1 MNTYVTAGTIRKLRE
16 VRGLTQAELAEKIGV
31 SAQSV
36 SRWETGATFPDILLL
51 PELAK
56 LYGVLVDDLFKESP
70 EGYKN
75 YASRLMAVYEN
86 SRKHEDFMAAAQ
98 EYAKMVKAD
107 VMTANDYRLYG
118 LLHVYM
124 SSGCTK
130 KAFEFYDKSM
140 ALAKGNDAGM
150 FYRVRRQKNSLRI
163 REGEAQNCIDEQ
175 RKAVQEA
182 PGNAEEYICL
192 ASALFDAKQYEE
204 CCTAAK
210 DAIAKFP
217 QEAMLYGWAG
227 DACRELKKYDEAFAY
242 WEKHLELDSTWLD
255 SYYSMGFCYEELED
269 YEKAAQVWEGIAD
282 HLTDKGFDVEANWP
296 REQAEKCREKL
307 KLIPC
312 AG

>member
-1 MNTYVTAGTIRKLRE
+1 MNDTISKNLRKLRLE
-16 VRGLTQAELAEKIGV
+16 KQMTQEQVAEKLGV

-56 LYGVLVDDLFKESP
+56 LYGVLVDDLFQESA
-70 EGYKN
+70 EGYDN
-75 YASRLMAVYEN
+75 YAGRLFAVYE
-86 SRKHEDFMAAAQ
+86 STWKHEDFMAAAQ
-98 EYAKMVKAD
+98 EYAQMVKAD

-124 SSGCTK
+124 SSVCTK

-140 ALAKGNDAGM
+140 ALAKENDAGM

-182 PGNAEEYICL
+182 PGNVEEFICL
-192 ASALFDAKQYEE
+192 VSALFDAKQYEE

-217 QEAMLYGWAG
+217 QEAMLYGLAG
-227 DACRELKKYDEAFAY
+227 DACRELKKYDEAFVY

-255 SYYSMGFCYEELED
+255 SYYSMGFCYEEIGEYKKA
-269 YEKAAQVWEGIAD
+269 YEVWKKLAEIITARGGVIEAEWP
-282 HLTDKGFDVEANWP
+282 KGM
-296 REQAEKCREKL
+296 AENCLKKC
-307 KLIPC
+307 
-312 AG
+312 GV